1 MYLIKSSR
9 DIERAQ
15 ELFNDAFNDS
25 EGINWVLKNRSNMA
39 KELTIKVLLHEGVDK
54 KGAYITED
62 RNGAVLFYGANNKGF
77 SIRNLLRKAHL
88 ALRYAGLKN
97 TLKLVSYRKMIDS
110 TRPTNTMVG
119 FLVATDRKIKANKAI
134 YEIHSQMLEIAKEQG
149 KKIVLETTKPRV
161 RRLYS
166 FAGYDEYAEVKHP
179 YADLTIWF
187 FVKE

>member
-134 YEIHSQMLEIAKEQG
+134 YDPQPNARNSKRARKENRFRNNKAQG
-149 KKIVLETTKPRV
+149 KTP
-161 RRLYS
+161 YS
-166 FAGYDEYAEVKHP
+166 LQAMMSMQK
-179 YADLTIWF
+179 
-187 FVKE
+187 